1 LKSSGFGDTVRSSRL
16 PIDIDGKPPLTAT
29 VCAFADQYISPRL
42 LAVLAL
48 VFHFCYAGRTVE
60 EEGIAALADGVFHG
74 WRQADEHLVR
84 NRSEIRE
91 HLPRKDLR

>member
-1 LKSSGFGDTVRSSRL
+1 L
-16 PIDIDGKPPLTAT
+16 PIDIDGKPALTAT
-29 VCAFADQYISPRL
+29 AGAFTDQYISPRL

-48 VFHFCYAGRTVE
+48 VFHLCYACRTVD
-60 EEGIAALADGVFHG
+60 EEGITALADGVFHG
-74 WRQADEHLVR
+74 WRQADKHLVR